1 MVNVWIEALKDY
13 NANKNTWCIPR
24 KNSRDYNAIM
34 SALKGVASLTPSPP
48 PLPKPSFVRP
58 PSPSSSSLPPRQSFI
73 RPQTPSL
80 PPRQSFIR
88 PQTPSLPLYPR
99 EERPVS
105 RRMRIV
111 KKYDGFGRL
120 IQQE

>member
-1 MVNVWIEALKDY
+1 MVNMWIEALKDY

-24 KNSRDYNAIM
+24 KNSRDYKAIM
-34 SALKGVASLTPSPP
+34 SALKGVANLTPSPP

-58 PSPSSSSLPPRQSFI
+58 PSPSILPPRQSF
-73 RPQTPSL
+73 L
-80 PPRQSFIR
+80 R
-88 PQTPSLPLYPR
+88 PQTPSLPLYPP

-120 IQQE
+120 IQRE